1 MTAEDVVRAT
11 PRRSIAQRY
20 RASALFLSL
29 IGQQATLTWASA
41 IDADRAVAGQ
51 FGLMSATRD

>member
-1 MTAEDVVRAT
+1 VRAT